1 MFPRFTL
8 FKDICAKY
16 GLILSAKHGK
26 KWKDGINKTIALKY
40 IINNDINT
48 MNIVNLLSRK
58 LKLSIDV
65 QTKLIKY
72 NKYKSDKIKTF
83 NILKINK

>member
-1 MFPRFTL
+1 
-8 FKDICAKY
+8 
-16 GLILSAKHGK
+16 
-26 KWKDGINKTIALKY
+26 
-40 IINNDINT
+40 